1 MPKLLKPKKENNS
14 MDYENIV
21 HTLID
26 DIVDDPKSILIR
38 VSEGTT
44 PKDVLIIIAA
54 EKEDTA
60 RLIGHKGIIANALRE
75 VVGVAGKSENKR
87 IHIKFES
94 FEDEKVD

>member
-1 MPKLLKPKKENNS
+1 
-14 MDYENIV
+14 MDYEKII

-26 DIVDDPKSILIR
+26 DIVDDPKSVLIR
-38 VSEGTT
+38 VSEGTS

-87 IHIKFES
+87 VHIKFES

>member
-1 MPKLLKPKKENNS
+1 
-14 MDYENIV
+14 MDYEKII
-21 HTLID
+21 HALID
-26 DIVDDPKSILIR
+26 DIVDDPKSVLIR
-38 VSEGTT
+38 VSEGTS

-60 RLIGHKGIIANALRE
+60 RLIGHRGIIANALRE

>member
-1 MPKLLKPKKENNS
+1 

-26 DIVDDPKSILIR
+26 DIVDDPKSVLIR

-44 PKDVLIIIAA
+44 PKDVLLIIAA

-75 VVGVAGKSENKR
+75 VVGIAGKSENKR

-94 FEDEKVD
+94 FENEKVD

>member
-1 MPKLLKPKKENNS
+1 

-75 VVGVAGKSENKR
+75 VVGIAGKSENKR

>member
-1 MPKLLKPKKENNS
+1 
-14 MDYENIV
+14 MDYEKIV
-21 HTLID
+21 HALID
-26 DIVDDPKSILIR
+26 DIVDDPKSVLIR

-44 PKDVLIIIAA
+44 PKDILIIIAA

-75 VVGVAGKSENKR
+75 VVGIAGKSENKR

-94 FEDEKVD
+94 FEDEKVE